1 MTGLTMVQR
10 MFKIEK
16 LKQQLQLISDPE
28 DTPSGLKPEDEQKEL
43 ASRKKIITKELN
55 KLIDDQLDRS
65 FSVGKIYII

>member
-16 LKQQLQLISDPE
+16 LKQQLQLISDLE